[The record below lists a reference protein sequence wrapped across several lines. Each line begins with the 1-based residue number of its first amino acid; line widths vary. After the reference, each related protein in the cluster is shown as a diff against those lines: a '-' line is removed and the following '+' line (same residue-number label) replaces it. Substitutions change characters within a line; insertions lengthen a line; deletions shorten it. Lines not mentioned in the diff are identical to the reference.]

1 MEYQYY
7 QAMDVPELAIKG
19 LRNETSVCV
28 LSAYADCFVRVDLPQ
43 GQLVQG
49 VESNSNVSSFYNDPK

>member
-28 LSAYADCFVRVDLPQ
+28 LSAYADCFVRVDLPP
-43 GQLVQG
+43 GAVG
-49 VESNSNVSSFYNDPK
+49 SRS